1 MVQSDNENTSV
12 FQLRIY
18 EVSPDKRNQFH
29 ERFEKHALRI
39 MQQYDFKPVVLWES
53 ESVSNFEF
61 IYILEWPDIETME
74 RQWKAFL
81 ADSEW
86 IEIKRKMSDT
96 IGEPVQRVTSRVLES
111 VKYSPAL
118 HPFTIFHGC
127 MDAGGGAE
135 PVAGEGRS

>member
-1 MVQSDNENTSV
+1 LIQSDKEKNSI

-18 EVSPDKRNQFH
+18 EVLPDKRALFH

-39 MQQYDFKPVVLWES
+39 MQRYDFKPVVLWES
-53 ESVSNFEF
+53 ASVSNFEF
-61 IYILEWPDIETME
+61 IYILEWPSVEIME

-86 IEIKRKMSDT
+86 MEIKRKMADE

-111 VKYSPAL
+111 VKYSPAF
-118 HPFTIFHGC
+118 HPFVLFPGSNDC
-127 MDAGGGAE
+127 GVSAE

>member
-1 MVQSDNENTSV
+1 MVQSDSENTSV

-18 EVSPDKRNQFH
+18 EVSSDKRDQFH

-39 MQQYDFKPVVLWES
+39 MQRYGFRPVVLWES

-61 IYILEWPDIETME
+61 IYVLEWPNAETME

-86 IEIKRKMSDT
+86 IEIKRKMAGT
-96 IGEPVQRVTSRVLES
+96 IGEPVQRVTSRVLEG
-111 VKYSPAL
+111 VKYSPAF
-118 HPFTIFHGC
+118 HPFAIFHSST
-127 MDAGGGAE
+127 DSGGGAE

>member
-39 MQQYDFKPVVLWES
+39 MQQYGFKPVMFWES

-61 IYILEWPDIETME
+61 IYILEWPNIATME

-81 ADSEW
+81 ADSDW
-86 IEIKRKMSDT
+86 IEIKRKMSAT

-111 VKYSPAL
+111 VKYSPAF
-118 HPFTIFHGC
+118 HPFTIFHGS
-127 MDAGGGAE
+127 MDAGGDTE
-135 PVAGEGRS
+135 PVAGEGSS

>member
-1 MVQSDNENTSV
+1 VVQSDKNATV

-18 EVSPDKRNQFH
+18 EVSPDKRVQFH
-29 ERFEKHALRI
+29 ERFEKHTLRI
-39 MQQYDFKPVVLWES
+39 MQRHNFKPIVLWES

-61 IYILEWPDIETME
+61 VYILEWPNIEIME
-74 RQWKAFL
+74 QQWKAFL

-86 IEIKRKMSDT
+86 IEIKRKMAEE

-111 VKYSPAL
+111 VKYSPAF
-118 HPFTIFHGC
+118 HAFTIFPISS
-127 MDAGGGAE
+127 DAGGDAE

>member
-1 MVQSDNENTSV
+1 VVQSDNENATV

-18 EVSPDKRNQFH
+18 EVSPDQRAQFH

-39 MQQYDFKPVVLWES
+39 MQRYDFKPVVLWES
-53 ESVSNFEF
+53 ASVSYFEF
-61 IYILEWPDIETME
+61 IYILEWPNVETMD

-86 IEIKRKMSDT
+86 IEIKRKMADE

-111 VKYSPAL
+111 VTYSPTF
-118 HPFTIFHGC
+118 HPFAIFHSRAESRGN
-127 MDAGGGAE
+127 AE
-135 PVAGEGRS
+135 PVAGK